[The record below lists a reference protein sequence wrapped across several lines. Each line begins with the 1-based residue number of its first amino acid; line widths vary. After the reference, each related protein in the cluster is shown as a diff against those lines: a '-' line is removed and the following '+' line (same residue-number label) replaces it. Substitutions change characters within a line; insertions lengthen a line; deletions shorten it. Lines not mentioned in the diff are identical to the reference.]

1 MLWLVKNA
9 LSAKMS
15 HFSFQSSVDP
25 QHIQNIDAVRRSMK
39 TPSRVRFE
47 IGPHSWVKV
56 FRIVREFRILRLTY
70 CEKSASKC

>member
-9 LSAKMS
+9 LSTKMS

-47 IGPHSWVKV
+47 IGSHCICSSPGAAYAS
-56 FRIVREFRILRLTY
+56 TY
-70 CEKSASKC
+70 KSKNTIP